1 MLCVSVSW
9 VRGRRENDYVQR
21 ERGVREKGLRE
32 RERERVREKESAGA
46 SEEISE
52 VDGFTEGRSEVCF
65 SEGFRHRLERR
76 PCKHY

>member
-32 RERERVREKESAGA
+32 RERERESERARER
-46 SEEISE
+46 
-52 VDGFTEGRSEVCF
+52 RSERGDLR
-65 SEGFRHRLERR
+65 S
-76 PCKHY
+76 